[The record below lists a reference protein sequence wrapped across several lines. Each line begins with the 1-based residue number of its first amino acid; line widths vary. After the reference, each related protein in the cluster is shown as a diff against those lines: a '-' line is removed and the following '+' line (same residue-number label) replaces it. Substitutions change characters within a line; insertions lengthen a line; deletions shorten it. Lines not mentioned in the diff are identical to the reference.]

1 MHQNKHQHRGAAPG
15 PWCPRQ
21 LLQRCANWLLADPKA
36 PPAEIQRELSGQSL
50 AKPKTLILTV
60 VAAAFVSLVAAIL
73 TGAPWTYLWLA
84 GQIGFGALR
93 LLVMRAFMRANAAER
108 DGNSL
113 ASVSAGLAFFT
124 VFSAGCYQCV
134 ASGEWPLILMAGL
147 AIASLMGGV
156 ASRDAGTP
164 RYGAAIIFL
173 LTLPYIVGLMVSCS
187 PILAIIGV
195 QLLIY
200 SFGVTFIML
209 ENNSTLL
216 GLHRSERENRRLAQH
231 DLLTGLPNRSF
242 NLKQFDRL
250 LAGLHSHGK
259 LRQEFMVFCLDLDGF
274 KAVNDRLGHAAGD
287 AVLIAVAR
295 RLGECVRALD
305 FVSRIGGDEFVI
317 LLPSVTDQMAEII
330 AKRIITSLS
339 SPFDI
344 EAGRPVKIGVSIGCA
359 NAPGDGTTAEQL
371 MQSADLALYEA
382 KRRGRG
388 IFVRHSALNVTE
400 LAPTA
405 DAETEMADLDDRGA
419 GRPLSPDIAVKSQLA
434 APST

>member
-1 MHQNKHQHRGAAPG
+1 MMLNFDLR
-15 PWCPRQ
+15 CLESTRRRPRPS
-21 LLQRCANWLLADPKA
+21 LQVVADWLLADLDA
-36 PPAEIQRELSGQSL
+36 QPAEIRSGLIRQSLTKPKALVVAVIGSAAAAVIAVAMTAAIWAYAWLLSLLLVGAIRLYAMQAFLKAESSGRHASPVAAAVAGFCYFTIVALGAAGCVLSGQWL
-50 AKPKTLILTV
+50 LIV
-60 VAAAFVSLVAAIL
+60 IS
-73 TGAPWTYLWLA
+73 G
-84 GQIGFGALR
+84 IG
-93 LLVMRAFMRANAAER
+93 
-108 DGNSL
+108 L
-113 ASVSAGLAFFT
+113 AS
-124 VFSAGCYQCV
+124 
-134 ASGEWPLILMAGL
+134 LI
-147 AIASLMGGV
+147 GGI

-173 LTLPYIVGLMVSCS
+173 LTLPYIVGLLVSCS

-209 ENNSTLL
+209 ENNSILL
-216 GLHRSERENRRLAQH
+216 ELHHSERENRRLAQH

-339 SPFDI
+339 APFDI

-359 NAPGDGTTAEQL
+359 NAPGDGATAEQL